1 MAVLVSCQ
9 RPPDALNVGAPFGR
23 FPEDRGTQR
32 QTMAW
37 LRALRSNA
45 LCTSCG
51 SGFKGC
57 GLLVSDTPPRWKS
70 PIRMP
75 SERNRGYATT
85 VNRSADDERIGTVQK
100 TFERAG
106 VQSRKDRMTNIVYE
120 IVEHDGG
127 WAYKLGDV
135 FSETYPS
142 KELATAAA
150 NDVAERQ
157 QVAGEPEV
165 VQYQDAKGSWRE
177 ESVSGDDRPEV
188 DVRDGAT

>member
-1 MAVLVSCQ
+1 
-9 RPPDALNVGAPFGR
+9 
-23 FPEDRGTQR
+23 
-32 QTMAW
+32 
-37 LRALRSNA
+37 
-45 LCTSCG
+45 
-51 SGFKGC
+51 
-57 GLLVSDTPPRWKS
+57 
-70 PIRMP
+70 
-75 SERNRGYATT
+75 
-85 VNRSADDERIGTVQK
+85 
-100 TFERAG
+100 
-106 VQSRKDRMTNIVYE
+106 MTNIVYE

-165 VQYQDAKGSWRE
+165 VQYQDAEGVWRE